1 MQIEYRKPETE
12 KIAFK
17 VGKWC
22 FLAVSVIICFR
33 KTDTV
38 LRKTNKYI
46 NGIQTCFINIL
57 DIFIEKKFSGL
68 RERIFLSW
76 EVVELV
82 HSLRADA
89 VHVHEKCS
97 AYSV

>member
-1 MQIEYRKPETE
+1 M
-12 KIAFK
+12 
-17 VGKWC
+17 
-22 FLAVSVIICFR
+22 AVSVIICFL

-38 LRKTNKYI
+38 FMLLRKTNKYI

-57 DIFIEKKFSGL
+57 DIIFIEKKFSGR

>member
-1 MQIEYRKPETE
+1 M
-12 KIAFK
+12 
-17 VGKWC
+17 
-22 FLAVSVIICFR
+22 AVSVIICFL

-38 LRKTNKYI
+38 FMLLRKTNKYI

-57 DIFIEKKFSGL
+57 DIIFIEKKTILVFSGL
-68 RERIFLSW
+68 RERVFLSW

>member
-1 MQIEYRKPETE
+1 M
-12 KIAFK
+12 
-17 VGKWC
+17 
-22 FLAVSVIICFR
+22 AVSVIICFL

-38 LRKTNKYI
+38 FMLLMKTNKYI

-57 DIFIEKKFSGL
+57 DIIFIEKNFSGL

>member
-1 MQIEYRKPETE
+1 M
-12 KIAFK
+12 
-17 VGKWC
+17 
-22 FLAVSVIICFR
+22 AVSVIICFL

-38 LRKTNKYI
+38 FMLLRKTNKYI

-57 DIFIEKKFSGL
+57 DIIFIEKKFSGL

>member
-1 MQIEYRKPETE
+1 M
-12 KIAFK
+12 
-17 VGKWC
+17 
-22 FLAVSVIICFR
+22 AVSVIICFL

-38 LRKTNKYI
+38 FMLLRKTNKYI

-57 DIFIEKKFSGL
+57 DIIFIEKNFSGL

>member
-1 MQIEYRKPETE
+1 M
-12 KIAFK
+12 
-17 VGKWC
+17 
-22 FLAVSVIICFR
+22 AVSVIICFL

-38 LRKTNKYI
+38 FMLLRKTNKYI